1 MAGDHRVILNEF
13 CPRISGEE
21 TTVVE
26 QRIDALSWLRKRLE
40 EEYPDLLREMVE
52 SFAEQLMSAE
62 ADAICGAA
70 YGERSSQRVNT
81 RNGYRDREWD
91 TRAGTIELAIPK
103 LRACSYF
110 PDWLLVPRRRAEQ
123 ALVSVV
129 ADCYLAGVSTRRVE
143 KLVSQLGIDRMSK
156 SQVSRL
162 AGSLDEIV
170 EASAPAPWIAVP
182 IRI

>member
-40 EEYPDLLREMVE
+40 EEHPDLLREMVE

-91 TRAGTIELAIPK
+91 TRAGTIELAIPQ
-103 LRACSYF
+103 AAGGQ
-110 PDWLLVPRRRAEQ
+110 LL
-123 ALVSVV
+123 
-129 ADCYLAGVSTRRVE
+129 
-143 KLVSQLGIDRMSK
+143 
-156 SQVSRL
+156 SRL
-162 AGSLDEIV
+162 AVGAQAARGAGVGVGGGRLLPGWRVDAAGGEAGLPAWDRPDE
-170 EASAPAPWIAVP
+170 
-182 IRI
+182 